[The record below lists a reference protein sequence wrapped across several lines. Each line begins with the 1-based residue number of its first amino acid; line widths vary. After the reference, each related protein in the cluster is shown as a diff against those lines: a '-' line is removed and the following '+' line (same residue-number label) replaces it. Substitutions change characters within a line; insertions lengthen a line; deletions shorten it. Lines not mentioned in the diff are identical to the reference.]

1 MTNAVYAI
9 HAVGSLYRAA
19 RPAEQNPAVLAHS
32 TIYMT
37 QRAVLLLVLA
47 SLTLTPAS
55 QDCDPDDETCAW
67 EDAATEVA
75 SSPAKPSDDQ
85 CRQWA
90 AEGECK
96 ANPSYMQ
103 TECRKACA
111 DKAPAPKAA
120 PLPTTPDS
128 DPHW

>member
-1 MTNAVYAI
+1 
-9 HAVGSLYRAA
+9 
-19 RPAEQNPAVLAHS
+19 
-32 TIYMT
+32 MT
-37 QRAVLLLVLA
+37 QRAVLLIVLA